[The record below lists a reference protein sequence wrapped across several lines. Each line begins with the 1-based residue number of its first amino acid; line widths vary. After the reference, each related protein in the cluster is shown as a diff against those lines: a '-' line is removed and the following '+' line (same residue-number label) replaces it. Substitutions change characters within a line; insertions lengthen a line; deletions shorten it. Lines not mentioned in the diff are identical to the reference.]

1 MTAIN
6 LIKFSPVDIEQRQK
20 TDIQAGDTVRVW
32 QRIKEKDK
40 IRLQAF
46 EGLIIARKHGTEPG
60 ATFTVRRVTTGIG
73 VEKVFLLYSPAIEK
87 IDLVRRSKV
96 RRAKLYYIRD
106 KAAKEI
112 RRKMKQLTG
121 EAMSA
126 AAFTK
131 PRAKKEAVAPENIE
145 NVKASSENAD
155 KQE

>member
-20 TDIQAGDTVRVW
+20 TDLQAGDTVRVW

-40 IRLQAF
+40 TRLQAF

-60 ATFTVRRVTTGIG
+60 ATFTVRRVTSGIG
-73 VEKVFLLYSPAIEK
+73 VEKTFLLYSPVIEK
-87 IDLVRRSKV
+87 IDLMRRSKV

-112 RRKMKQLTG
+112 RRKMKQLKG

-131 PRAKKEAVAPENIE
+131 PRVAPEKGNAVTE
-145 NVKASSENAD
+145 VPSENTNE
-155 KQE
+155 QE